1 MLILVFKL
9 CKTVKIGQWG
19 GIRNSLTGNWLV
31 NYSDVVVLDLYL
43 DCVLPFI
50 QSCTCFQFVFM
61 ASLLYDNNGI
71 AIGKLR

>member
-9 CKTVKIGQWG
+9 CRTVKWG

-31 NYSDVVVLDLYL
+31 NYSDVDLYL